1 LPCGCEIRVFSLKLK
16 IKNPNESQGKL
27 YIAHRLEPKLKSEIM
42 NNVNSPNG
50 QGGFN
55 TGEFMKNV
63 KASKVHFLDTPAG
76 RKWEN
81 IVAWRIAQKEN
92 KKK

>member
-1 LPCGCEIRVFSLKLK
+1 
-16 IKNPNESQGKL
+16 
-27 YIAHRLEPKLKSEIM
+27 M

-55 TGEFMKNV
+55 TGEFMKNI
-63 KASKVHFLDTPAG
+63 KATRIHFLDTPEG

-92 KKK
+92 KKKQ

>member
-1 LPCGCEIRVFSLKLK
+1 MK
-16 IKNPNESQGKL
+16 ICLVTAFRNNIKTKT
-27 YIAHRLEPKLKSEIM
+27 M

-55 TGEFMKNV
+55 TVEFMKNI
-63 KASKVHFLDTPAG
+63 KSDRIHFLDTPAG

>member
-1 LPCGCEIRVFSLKLK
+1 
-16 IKNPNESQGKL
+16 
-27 YIAHRLEPKLKSEIM
+27 M

-55 TGEFMKNV
+55 TVEFMKNI
-63 KASKVHFLDTPAG
+63 KSDRIHFLDTPAG

-81 IVAWRIAQKEN
+81 IVSWRIAQKEN
-92 KKK
+92 KKVSRLNIDVISVLTQGERRA

>member
-1 LPCGCEIRVFSLKLK
+1 
-16 IKNPNESQGKL
+16 
-27 YIAHRLEPKLKSEIM
+27 M

-50 QGGFN
+50 QGGFS

-63 KASKVHFLDTPAG
+63 KATRIHFLDTPAG

-81 IVAWRIAQKEN
+81 NTV
-92 KKK
+92 